1 MVCKLKES
9 SGLGF
14 WKISLRNQALLS
26 KWLWRYP
33 KEGFALWHQPSLG
46 SGGLLSSF
54 DQIACAS
61 AGEARKWMEAFDH
74 AKQQA
79 EYELSRGSGARNK
92 LNMETEINLEGHR
105 HSVRRYAHGLKELIK
120 IGQGP
125 ESLLRQSSNLG
136 VKVRSDGYIE
146 GDGGDAI
153 EAHEWK
159 CVRTIDVL
167 FGFTFLVWCIGG
179 GFYVIRRAGGSL
191 ITLLESELSGS
202 LT

>member
-1 MVCKLKES
+1 M
-9 SGLGF
+9 
-14 WKISLRNQALLS
+14 N
-26 KWLWRYP
+26 P
-33 KEGFALWHQPSLG
+33 
-46 SGGLLSSF
+46 
-54 DQIACAS
+54 IACAS

-159 CVRTIDVL
+159 CVRTIDGSRIALALGGKSVRQWARR
-167 FGFTFLVWCIGG
+167 GIGLCK
-179 GFYVIRRAGGSL
+179 SC
-191 ITLLESELSGS
+191 
-202 LT
+202 